1 MILDRISL
9 VNAYKALKYVNDNDG
24 KVTEILFNKQS
35 YYGTKTHQ
43 RFKDLAALK
52 AFIGAEFGYQYFDP
66 TCDCGTGVESIW
78 NLLSFNVYLKDLT
91 TQVESKYAIF
101 VNNLRQDFESGKQT
115 YLNDMSVKRI
125 QAVFNGNLRLVFLG
139 DNYECESYIQQQGD
153 YVNPCDYIEIV
164 SNDFYRELINDH
176 YHSTRNYDI

>member
-24 KVTEILFNKQS
+24 KVTEMLFNRKS
-35 YYGTKTHQ
+35 YYGTKTYQ

-52 AFIGAEFGYQYFDP
+52 AFIGAEFGYQHFDP
-66 TCDCGTGVESIW
+66 ACDCGTGIENIW

-91 TQVESKYAIF
+91 TQTESKYAIF
-101 VNNLRQDFESGKQT
+101 VNNMRQDFESGKKP
-115 YLNDMSVKRI
+115 YLNAMSVKKI
-125 QAVFNGNLRLVFLG
+125 QEVFNGNLRLIFLG

-164 SNDFYRELINDH
+164 SNDFYRELINDYY
-176 YHSTRNYDI
+176 YHTRNYDI